1 VLGSVVLG
9 EVITLTQG
17 HLRGP
22 ATRKRVVG
30 RGNSALLAAALL
42 TARVFSRLAMTTAVV
57 FPGRAMTFYHS
68 LIIIDKLF
76 VSII

>member
-17 HLRGP
+17 HLRRP
-22 ATRKRVVG
+22 TTRKRVVG
-30 RGNSALLAAALL
+30 RGNSALLAATLL

-57 FPGRAMTFYHS
+57 FPGRAVTFYHS

-76 VSII
+76 VILL